1 MLWNSNGVT
10 HLTLIEDA
18 ANKYRYMFKRTMAIS
33 HTSSELCLT
42 VSHVERGVSFFSRVQ
57 GERNIEILNFYLRSL
72 IARYNSDPVKTC
84 LSNWYIFY
92 YATRKMKTSISPNK
106 KKMAWISWKLF
117 GHFHLRFWKPCTC
130 TYVYILFRCSYF
142 FITFLHNMNTVWSG
156 FSKFALYKVKNI
168 HTYNV

>member
-18 ANKYRYMFKRTMAIS
+18 ANKYRYMLKRTMAIS
-33 HTSSELCLT
+33 HTSSELSLT
-42 VSHVERGVSFFSRVQ
+42 VSHVERDVSFFSRVQ
-57 GERNIEILNFYLRSL
+57 GERNIEILNFYLRSF

-106 KKMAWISWKLF
+106 KKNLNKL
-117 GHFHLRFWKPCTC
+117 KA
-130 TYVYILFRCSYF
+130 
-142 FITFLHNMNTVWSG
+142 VWS
-156 FSKFALYKVKNI
+156 FSSKILKTLHMYICIYTV
-168 HTYNV
+168 

>member
-42 VSHVERGVSFFSRVQ
+42 VSHVEKGVSFFSRVQ
-57 GERNIEILNFYLRSL
+57 GERNIEILNFYLRSF

-106 KKMAWISWKLF
+106 KKNSLNKL
-117 GHFHLRFWKPCTC
+117 KA
-130 TYVYILFRCSYF
+130 
-142 FITFLHNMNTVWSG
+142 VWS
-156 FSKFALYKVKNI
+156 FSSKILKTLHMYICIYTV
-168 HTYNV
+168 

>member
-18 ANKYRYMFKRTMAIS
+18 ANKYRYMFKRNMAIS

-42 VSHVERGVSFFSRVQ
+42 VSHVERDVSFFSRVQ
-57 GERNIEILNFYLRSL
+57 GERNIEILNFYLRSF

-92 YATRKMKTSISPNK
+92 YATRRMKTSISPNK
-106 KKMAWISWKLF
+106 KNSLNKL
-117 GHFHLRFWKPCTC
+117 KA
-130 TYVYILFRCSYF
+130 
-142 FITFLHNMNTVWSG
+142 VWS
-156 FSKFALYKVKNI
+156 FSSKILKTLHMYICIYTV
-168 HTYNV
+168 

>member
-57 GERNIEILNFYLRSL
+57 GDRNIEILNFYLRSF

-92 YATRKMKTSISPNK
+92 YATRKMKTSISPNNK
-106 KKMAWISWKLF
+106 KNSLNKLKAVWSF
-117 GHFHLRFWKPCTC
+117 SNPAHVH
-130 TYVYILFRCSYF
+130 VYIYCLDVLISSLHSY
-142 FITFLHNMNTVWSG
+142 ITWTQFGVDFQSLHCT
-156 FSKFALYKVKNI
+156 K
-168 HTYNV
+168 

>member
-10 HLTLIEDA
+10 HLTLIEDT

-57 GERNIEILNFYLRSL
+57 GERNIEILNFYLRSF

-92 YATRKMKTSISPNK
+92 YATRQMKTSISPNK
-106 KKMAWISWKLF
+106 KNSLNKL
-117 GHFHLRFWKPCTC
+117 KA
-130 TYVYILFRCSYF
+130 
-142 FITFLHNMNTVWSG
+142 VWS
-156 FSKFALYKVKNI
+156 FSSKILKTLHMYICIYTV
-168 HTYNV
+168 

>member
-18 ANKYRYMFKRTMAIS
+18 ANKYRYMFKRTMGIS

-57 GERNIEILNFYLRSL
+57 GERNIEILNFYLRSF

-84 LSNWYIFY
+84 LSNRYIFY

-106 KKMAWISWKLF
+106 KNSLNKL
-117 GHFHLRFWKPCTC
+117 KA
-130 TYVYILFRCSYF
+130 
-142 FITFLHNMNTVWSG
+142 VWS
-156 FSKFALYKVKNI
+156 FSSKILKTLHMYICIYTV
-168 HTYNV
+168 

>member
-57 GERNIEILNFYLRSL
+57 GDRNIEILNFYLRSF

-92 YATRKMKTSISPNK
+92 YATRKMKTSISPNNK
-106 KKMAWISWKLF
+106 KNSLNKL
-117 GHFHLRFWKPCTC
+117 KA
-130 TYVYILFRCSYF
+130 
-142 FITFLHNMNTVWSG
+142 VWS
-156 FSKFALYKVKNI
+156 FSSKILKTLHMYICIYTV
-168 HTYNV
+168 

>member
-18 ANKYRYMFKRTMAIS
+18 ANKYRYMRTMAIS

-57 GERNIEILNFYLRSL
+57 GERNIEILNFYLRSF

-92 YATRKMKTSISPNK
+92 YATRKMKTSISPNNK
-106 KKMAWISWKLF
+106 KNSLNKL
-117 GHFHLRFWKPCTC
+117 KA
-130 TYVYILFRCSYF
+130 
-142 FITFLHNMNTVWSG
+142 VWS
-156 FSKFALYKVKNI
+156 FSSKILKTLHMYICIYTV
-168 HTYNV
+168 

>member
-42 VSHVERGVSFFSRVQ
+42 VSHGERGVSFFSRVQ
-57 GERNIEILNFYLRSL
+57 GERNIEILNFYLRSF

-84 LSNWYIFY
+84 LSSWYIFY
-92 YATRKMKTSISPNK
+92 YATRRWKPALAPTK
-106 KKMAWISWKLF
+106 KK
-117 GHFHLRFWKPCTC
+117 
-130 TYVYILFRCSYF
+130 
-142 FITFLHNMNTVWSG
+142 
-156 FSKFALYKVKNI
+156 
-168 HTYNV
+168 

>member
-10 HLTLIEDA
+10 HLTLIEDT

-42 VSHVERGVSFFSRVQ
+42 VSHVERDVSFFSRVQ
-57 GERNIEILNFYLRSL
+57 GERNIEILNFYLRSF

-106 KKMAWISWKLF
+106 KNCLNKL
-117 GHFHLRFWKPCTC
+117 KA
-130 TYVYILFRCSYF
+130 
-142 FITFLHNMNTVWSG
+142 VWS
-156 FSKFALYKVKNI
+156 FSSKILKTLHMYMCIYTV
-168 HTYNV
+168 

>member
-18 ANKYRYMFKRTMAIS
+18 ANKYRYMFKRTMAVS

-42 VSHVERGVSFFSRVQ
+42 VSHVERDVSFFSRVQ
-57 GERNIEILNFYLRSL
+57 GERNIEILNFYLRSF

-106 KKMAWISWKLF
+106 KNSLNKLKAF
-117 GHFHLRFWKPCTC
+117 LSFSSK
-130 TYVYILFRCSYF
+130 ILK
-142 FITFLHNMNTVWSG
+142 TLHMYMCIYTV
-156 FSKFALYKVKNI
+156 
-168 HTYNV
+168 

>member
-57 GERNIEILNFYLRSL
+57 GERNIEILNFHLRSF

-106 KKMAWISWKLF
+106 KNSLNKLKAVRSF
-117 GHFHLRFWKPCTC
+117 SSKILKTLHM
-130 TYVYILFRCSYF
+130 YICIY
-142 FITFLHNMNTVWSG
+142 TV
-156 FSKFALYKVKNI
+156 
-168 HTYNV
+168 

>member
-42 VSHVERGVSFFSRVQ
+42 VSHVERDVSLFSRVQ
-57 GERNIEILNFYLRSL
+57 GERNIEILNFYLRSF

-106 KKMAWISWKLF
+106 KKNSLNKL
-117 GHFHLRFWKPCTC
+117 KA
-130 TYVYILFRCSYF
+130 
-142 FITFLHNMNTVWSG
+142 VWS
-156 FSKFALYKVKNI
+156 FSSKILKTLHMYICIYTV
-168 HTYNV
+168 

>member
-10 HLTLIEDA
+10 HLTLIEDT

-57 GERNIEILNFYLRSL
+57 GERNIEILNFYLRSF

-106 KKMAWISWKLF
+106 KKISLNKL
-117 GHFHLRFWKPCTC
+117 KA
-130 TYVYILFRCSYF
+130 
-142 FITFLHNMNTVWSG
+142 VWS
-156 FSKFALYKVKNI
+156 FSSKILKTLHMYICIYTV
-168 HTYNV
+168 

>member
-1 MLWNSNGVT
+1 MPLTSTGTCLRGPWLYPTLQVNYVSLLVTWKGV
-10 HLTLIEDA
+10 
-18 ANKYRYMFKRTMAIS
+18 
-33 HTSSELCLT
+33 CP
-42 VSHVERGVSFFSRVQ
+42 FFSRVQ
-57 GERNIEILNFYLRSL
+57 GERNIEILNFYLRSF

-106 KKMAWISWKLF
+106 KKIAWISWKLF

-130 TYVYILFRCSYF
+130 TYVYILLRCSFF

>member
-33 HTSSELCLT
+33 HISSELCLT

-57 GERNIEILNFYLRSL
+57 GERNIEILNFYLRSF

-106 KKMAWISWKLF
+106 KNSLNKL
-117 GHFHLRFWKPCTC
+117 KA
-130 TYVYILFRCSYF
+130 
-142 FITFLHNMNTVWSG
+142 VWS
-156 FSKFALYKVKNI
+156 FSSKILKTLHMYICIYTV
-168 HTYNV
+168 

>member
-10 HLTLIEDA
+10 HLTLIEDT

-57 GERNIEILNFYLRSL
+57 GERNIEILNFYLRSF

-92 YATRKMKTSISPNK
+92 YATRRMKTSISPNNK
-106 KKMAWISWKLF
+106 KNSLNKL
-117 GHFHLRFWKPCTC
+117 KA
-130 TYVYILFRCSYF
+130 
-142 FITFLHNMNTVWSG
+142 VWS
-156 FSKFALYKVKNI
+156 FSSKILKTLHMYICIYTV
-168 HTYNV
+168 

>member
-57 GERNIEILNFYLRSL
+57 GERNIEILNFYLRSF
-72 IARYNSDPVKTC
+72 IARYSSDPVKTC

-106 KKMAWISWKLF
+106 KNSLNKL
-117 GHFHLRFWKPCTC
+117 KA
-130 TYVYILFRCSYF
+130 
-142 FITFLHNMNTVWSG
+142 VWS
-156 FSKFALYKVKNI
+156 FSSKILKTLHMYICIYTV
-168 HTYNV
+168 

>member
-10 HLTLIEDA
+10 HLTLIEDT

-42 VSHVERGVSFFSRVQ
+42 VSHGERGVSFFSRVQ
-57 GERNIEILNFYLRSL
+57 GERNIEILNFYLRSF

-106 KKMAWISWKLF
+106 KISLNKL
-117 GHFHLRFWKPCTC
+117 KA
-130 TYVYILFRCSYF
+130 
-142 FITFLHNMNTVWSG
+142 VWS
-156 FSKFALYKVKNI
+156 FSSKILKTLHMYMCIYTV
-168 HTYNV
+168 

>member
-42 VSHVERGVSFFSRVQ
+42 VSHVERDVSFFSRVQ
-57 GERNIEILNFYLRSL
+57 GERNIEILNFYLRSF

-106 KKMAWISWKLF
+106 KISLNKL
-117 GHFHLRFWKPCTC
+117 KA
-130 TYVYILFRCSYF
+130 
-142 FITFLHNMNTVWSG
+142 VWS
-156 FSKFALYKVKNI
+156 FSSKILKTLHMYMCIYTV
-168 HTYNV
+168 

>member
-1 MLWNSNGVT
+1 MPLTSTGTCLRGPWLYPTLQVNYVSLLVTWKGVCPFFT
-10 HLTLIEDA
+10 CTRRK
-18 ANKYRYMFKRTMAIS
+18 KY
-33 HTSSELCLT
+33 
-42 VSHVERGVSFFSRVQ
+42 G
-57 GERNIEILNFYLRSL
+57 IEILNFYLRSF
-72 IARYNSDPVKTC
+72 IARYISDPVKTC

-106 KKMAWISWKLF
+106 KKIAWISWKLF

>member
-42 VSHVERGVSFFSRVQ
+42 VSHVERDLSFFSRVQ
-57 GERNIEILNFYLRSL
+57 GERNIEILNFYLRSF

-106 KKMAWISWKLF
+106 KNSLNKLKAVWSF
-117 GHFHLRFWKPCTC
+117 YLRFWKPCTC
-130 TYVYILFRCSYF
+130 TYVYILLRCSFF

>member
-18 ANKYRYMFKRTMAIS
+18 ANKYRYMFQRTMAIS

-57 GERNIEILNFYLRSL
+57 GERNIEILNFYLRSF

-106 KKMAWISWKLF
+106 KKNLNKL
-117 GHFHLRFWKPCTC
+117 KA
-130 TYVYILFRCSYF
+130 
-142 FITFLHNMNTVWSG
+142 VWS
-156 FSKFALYKVKNI
+156 FSSKILKTLHMYMCIYTV
-168 HTYNV
+168 

>member
-10 HLTLIEDA
+10 HLTLIEDT

-42 VSHVERGVSFFSRVQ
+42 VSHVERVVSFFSRVQ
-57 GERNIEILNFYLRSL
+57 GERNIEILNFYLRSF

-106 KKMAWISWKLF
+106 KKNSLNKL
-117 GHFHLRFWKPCTC
+117 KA
-130 TYVYILFRCSYF
+130 
-142 FITFLHNMNTVWSG
+142 VWS
-156 FSKFALYKVKNI
+156 FSSKILKTLHMYMCIYTV
-168 HTYNV
+168 

>member
-18 ANKYRYMFKRTMAIS
+18 ANKYRYMFKRTMGIS

-57 GERNIEILNFYLRSL
+57 GERNIEILNFYLRSF

-92 YATRKMKTSISPNK
+92 YATIKMKTSISPNK
-106 KKMAWISWKLF
+106 KNSLNKL
-117 GHFHLRFWKPCTC
+117 KA
-130 TYVYILFRCSYF
+130 
-142 FITFLHNMNTVWSG
+142 VWS
-156 FSKFALYKVKNI
+156 FSSKILKTLHMYMCIYTV
-168 HTYNV
+168 

>member
-57 GERNIEILNFYLRSL
+57 GERNIEILNFYLRSF

-84 LSNWYIFY
+84 LSSWYIFY

-106 KKMAWISWKLF
+106 KKNSLNKL
-117 GHFHLRFWKPCTC
+117 KA
-130 TYVYILFRCSYF
+130 
-142 FITFLHNMNTVWSG
+142 VWS
-156 FSKFALYKVKNI
+156 FSSKILKTLHMYMCIYTV
-168 HTYNV
+168 